1 MAATLARQPRPNQ
14 RGAQLLEF
22 ALVLPLLLVLAVG
35 VVDFGRAWN
44 IRQILNN
51 AAREGAR
58 LAASR
63 PSVELSN
70 CNSNSNSSNSNPVG
84 NMLICQVV
92 VQYLQHAA
100 VDTSFIA
107 ECSAG
112 TWDPCT
118 FTATYYSDPSNGYG
132 LKIERS
138 VPVPGT
144 SPTVFGARVT
154 LKYPYRWTL
163 GFDHVIRLIAPGAQF
178 GNPIPITTDAF
189 MIYGAS

>member
-1 MAATLARQPRPNQ
+1 MMAAKFRGRLEPNQ

-44 IRQILNN
+44 IKQILNN

-63 PSVELSN
+63 PSLELGSG
-70 CNSNSNSSNSNPVG
+70 SSNPLG
-84 NMLICQVV
+84 NTLICQVV
-92 VQYLQHAA
+92 VQYLQQAA

-107 ECSAG
+107 NCSGGNWTAS
-112 TWDPCT
+112 T
-118 FTATYYSDPSNGYG
+118 FTATYYSSGDYG
-132 LKIERS
+132 LKIERN

-144 SPTVFGARVT
+144 SPAVFGTRVT

-163 GFDHVIRLIAPGAQF
+163 GFDHVIRLIAPSAQF

>member
-1 MAATLARQPRPNQ
+1 MAAKPGKRLKRDQA
-14 RGAQLLEF
+14 GAQLLEF

-63 PSVELSN
+63 PSLELGSG
-70 CNSNSNSSNSNPVG
+70 SSNPVG

-92 VQYLQHAA
+92 VQYLQQAA

-107 ECSAG
+107 DCSG
-112 TWDPCT
+112 GSWDAST
-118 FTATYYSDPSNGYG
+118 FTATYYSDPTNGYG

-138 VPVPGT
+138 VAVPGT
-144 SPTVFGARVT
+144 SPTVFGTRVT

-178 GNPIPITTDAF
+178 GNPIAITTDAF

>member
-63 PSVELSN
+63 PSLELGSG
-70 CNSNSNSSNSNPVG
+70 SSNPVG

-138 VPVPGT
+138 VAVPGT
-144 SPTVFGARVT
+144 SPTVFGTRVT

-178 GNPIPITTDAF
+178 GNPIAITTDAF